1 MRILFISHDDGKY
14 GAALSLKMLFTILKD
29 KYGVEPIIITR
40 KKNELNQYC
49 DEIGVLN
56 YTLDY
61 AGCITYLSEGKLKDF
76 YNSAKQIIKNNIG
89 HIIAEHELKKK
100 LDLSTIDLIYTNVS
114 TIDFGAWLA
123 KKYEIPHVW
132 HIREFME
139 EDIKGRPASKSYY
152 TLMNQSAAIIAISKI
167 IAKKWE
173 SKGVN
178 PQIMHVIY
186 NGIND
191 IPGYVA
197 KNKFYSSGELKTVF
211 MGSAA
216 PHKGIDHLIDAIDMV
231 RKQYKIKL
239 DVYGN
244 YENEYGRLVQQ
255 KVAEK
260 RLDSII
266 SFKGF
271 SKNVRDT
278 LVNYDIGFVCSRS
291 EGFGRVTIEFMLN
304 ELAVIA
310 SDTGANSELI
320 ESGKNGII
328 YSFNNAEDLAKKTM
342 ELINNVNLLKNI
354 SQNGRI
360 VALNSYSAD
369 KNAETIYNVLLSIM
383 KKESVLI

>member
-1 MRILFISHDDGKY
+1 MKILFISHDDGKY
-14 GAALSLKMLFTILKD
+14 GAALSLKKLFTILKE
-29 KYGVEPIIITR
+29 KYYVEPIIVTR
-40 KKNELNQYC
+40 KRNELNEYC
-49 DEIGVLN
+49 NEIGVQN

-76 YNSAKQIIKNNIG
+76 YNSAKQTIKNNIG

-178 PQIMHVIY
+178 PEIMHVIY

-191 IPGYVA
+191 APGYVP
-197 KNKFYSSGELKTVF
+197 KKEFYSGGELKTVF

-216 PHKGIDHLIDAIDMV
+216 PHKGIDHLIDAVDMI
-231 RKQYKIKL
+231 REMYQIKL
-239 DVYGN
+239 DVYGS
-244 YENEYGRLVQQ
+244 YDNEYGRLVQQ
-255 KVAEK
+255 KVTDK
-260 RLDSII
+260 KLNDII

-271 SKNVRDT
+271 SRNVRDT
-278 LVNYDIGFVCSRS
+278 LENYDVGFVCSKA

-310 SDTGANSELI
+310 SDTGANPEIIDDGNTGILYNFNDAGDLFDKICNLLSDKSKI
-320 ESGKNGII
+320 EIIGKNGR
-328 YSFNNAEDLAKKTM
+328 K
-342 ELINNVNLLKNI
+342 
-354 SQNGRI
+354 R
-360 VALNSYSAD
+360 ALNFFSANS
-369 KNAETIYNVLLSIM
+369 NASNIFSLLLSI
-383 KKESVLI
+383 KE

>member
-1 MRILFISHDDGKY
+1 MKILFISHDDGKY
-14 GAALSLKMLFTILKD
+14 GAALSLKKLFTILKE
-29 KYGVEPIIITR
+29 KYYVEPIIVTR
-40 KKNELNQYC
+40 KRNELNEYC
-49 DEIGVLN
+49 NEIGVQN

-76 YNSAKQIIKNNIG
+76 YNSAKQTIKNNIG

-278 LVNYDIGFVCSRS
+278 LVNYDIGFVCSKA

-310 SDTGANSELI
+310 SDTGANPEIIDDGNTGILYNFNDAGDLFDKICNLLSDKSKI
-320 ESGKNGII
+320 EIIGKNGR
-328 YSFNNAEDLAKKTM
+328 K
-342 ELINNVNLLKNI
+342 
-354 SQNGRI
+354 R
-360 VALNSYSAD
+360 ALNFFSANS
-369 KNAETIYNVLLSIM
+369 NASNIFSLLLSI
-383 KKESVLI
+383 KE

>member
-1 MRILFISHDDGKY
+1 MRILFVSHDDGKY
-14 GAALSLKMLFTILKD
+14 GAALSLRKLFTILKNE
-29 KYGVEPIIITR
+29 YNVQPVIVTR

-49 DEIGVLN
+49 DEIGVEN
-56 YTLDY
+56 YTLGY
-61 AGCITYLSEGKLKDF
+61 VGCITYLNEGKLKDF
-76 YNSAKQIIKNNIG
+76 YNSAKQTIKNNIG

-100 LDLSTIDLIYTNVS
+100 LDLS

-178 PQIMHVIY
+178 PEIMHVIY

-191 IPGYVA
+191 APGYVP
-197 KNKFYSSGELKTVF
+197 KKEFYSGGELKTVF

-216 PHKGIDHLIDAIDMV
+216 PHKGIDHLIDAVDMI
-231 RKQYKIKL
+231 REMYQIKL
-239 DVYGN
+239 DVYGS
-244 YENEYGRLVQQ
+244 YDNEYGRLVQQ
-255 KVAEK
+255 KVTDK
-260 RLDSII
+260 KLNDLI

-271 SKNVRDT
+271 SRNVRDT
-278 LVNYDIGFVCSRS
+278 LENYDVGFVCSKA

-310 SDTGANSELI
+310 SDTGANPEIIDDGNTGILYNFNDAGDLFDKICNLLSDKSKI
-320 ESGKNGII
+320 EIIGKNGR
-328 YSFNNAEDLAKKTM
+328 K
-342 ELINNVNLLKNI
+342 
-354 SQNGRI
+354 R
-360 VALNSYSAD
+360 ALNFFSANS
-369 KNAETIYNVLLSIM
+369 NASNIFSLLLSI
-383 KKESVLI
+383 KE